1 VIGSKYHT
9 VRSYPVPNLIG
20 SDHLFILKTGDMN
33 ILVATG
39 HLAEQTVRLAVRSKA
54 DVLVIDTDVAAF
66 ITPRKLLNAIQ
77 AQQAPGDL
85 SGNSPDNYDII
96 FVPGLVSGNFSN
108 VEKELGCKIYLGP
121 KHAYDLE
128 YVVSFAGKLEF
139 STTVPACELLINV
152 RRGIALD
159 TVHRIE
165 TNANAL
171 MHIGQ
176 MKLGG
181 GTRMKVMAEVVDAT
195 GLDRQ
200 ELSGRIRSFIK
211 KGADIIDLG
220 ASLSATPDDVENA
233 IRTARKVSPVPISI
247 DTLDPELLTRALDT
261 GVDIVLSLNS
271 SNIGEIGRKVAN
283 TGATAVVI
291 PDTGAGV
298 ESLVENIKTV
308 QDIGISRI
316 IADPVLDP
324 IGHGIAGSIVRYYE
338 FNRQFPEIPLFFGVG
353 NVTELIDVDSTGV
366 NAAFCG
372 IAADVGAS
380 ILFTPEY
387 SNKAQGSIR
396 ELKTASEMMVL
407 SKERNSSPKDIGID
421 LLVIKEKRRRED
433 VTIPTG
439 AIDAK
444 VAGMWRLDPAGCV
457 KIEISPDIS
466 NGAGGRII
474 AIHKDACI
482 VGENAGEVLDTVIS
496 MGLVSTLEHAGYLGR
511 ELKKAELALQFN
523 RSYAQDDDF

>member
-1 VIGSKYHT
+1 
-9 VRSYPVPNLIG
+9 
-20 SDHLFILKTGDMN
+20 MN

-66 ITPRKLLNAIQ
+66 ITPRKLLTAIQTQQ
-77 AQQAPGDL
+77 AQQA
-85 SGNSPDNYDII
+85 SGNLPGNYDLI

-108 VEKELGCKIYLGP
+108 VAEELGCEIYLGP

-128 YVVSFAGKLEF
+128 YVVPFAGKVDF
-139 STTVPACELLINV
+139 STTIPACELLTNV
-152 RRGIALD
+152 KRDMALD
-159 TVHRIE
+159 TVKMIE

-171 MHIGQ
+171 MHIGP

-181 GTRMKVMAEVVDAT
+181 GARMKVMAEVVDAT
-195 GLDRQ
+195 GLDTQ
-200 ELSGRIRSFIK
+200 ALSGMITSFIK

-220 ASLSATPDDVENA
+220 ASLSATPDDVERA
-233 IRTARKVSPVPISI
+233 IKTARKVTSISPIPSIPPNPSNPTNPTIPTIPISI
-247 DTLDPELLTRALDT
+247 DTLEPELLKRALDT

-271 SNIGEIGRKVAN
+271 SNIDKIGCDVADS
-283 TGATAVVI
+283 GAAAVVI
-291 PDTGAGV
+291 PDTGAGIG
-298 ESLVENIKTV
+298 SLVENIKAA
-308 QDIGISRI
+308 QEAGIKRI

-338 FNRQFPEIPLFFGVG
+338 FNRQFPDIPLFFGVG
-353 NVTELIDVDSTGV
+353 NVTELIDAESTGV

-372 IAADVGAS
+372 IAADVSAS
-380 ILFTPEY
+380 ILFTPEF
-387 SNKAQGSIR
+387 SNKTQGSIY

-407 SKERNSSPKDIGID
+407 SKERDSSPIDLGID
-421 LLVIKEKRRRED
+421 LLVMKEKRRRED
-433 VTIPTG
+433 AIVPSGT
-439 AIDAK
+439 IDAK
-444 VAGMWRLDPAGCV
+444 GKGARTKGASSWRMDPAGCV
-457 KIEISPDIS
+457 RIEISPDLS
-466 NGAGGRII
+466 SGAGGMILAR
-474 AIHKDACI
+474 HRDACI
-482 VGENAGEVLDTVIS
+482 VGEKASEVLGTLIN

>member
-1 VIGSKYHT
+1 
-9 VRSYPVPNLIG
+9 
-20 SDHLFILKTGDMN
+20 MN

-66 ITPRKLLNAIQ
+66 ITPRKLLTALQ
-77 AQQAPGDL
+77 TQQASGYL
-85 SGNSPDNYDII
+85 SDSYDII

-108 VEKELGCKIYLGP
+108 VAEQLGCEIYLGP

-128 YVVSFAGKLEF
+128 YIVSFVGKVEF
-139 STTVPACELLINV
+139 STTIPACELLTNV
-152 RRGIALD
+152 RRDMALD
-159 TVHRIE
+159 TVQKIE

-181 GTRMKVMAEVVDAT
+181 ARMKVMAEVVDAT
-195 GLDRQ
+195 GLDTHV
-200 ELSGRIRSFIK
+200 LSDKIISFIK

-220 ASLSATPDDVENA
+220 ASLNATPDDVERA
-233 IRTARKVSPVPISI
+233 INTARKVSSVPISI
-247 DTLDPELLTRALDT
+247 DTLDPELLSRALDT

-271 SNIGEIGRKVAN
+271 SNIDKIGRRVADS
-283 TGATAVVI
+283 GAAAVVI

-298 ESLVENIKTV
+298 ESLIENIKAAQET
-308 QDIGISRI
+308 GITRI

-324 IGHGIAGSIVRYYE
+324 IGHGIAGSIVRYRE
-338 FNRQFPEIPLFFGVG
+338 FNQKFPDIPLFFGVG
-353 NVTELIDVDSTGV
+353 NVTELIDVDSAGV

-380 ILFTPEY
+380 ILFTPEF
-387 SNKAQGSIR
+387 SNKAQGSIH

-407 SKERNSSPKDIGID
+407 ANERDSSPKDLGID
-421 LLVIKEKRRRED
+421 LLVMKEKRRRED
-433 VTIPTG
+433 SIIPAD

-444 VAGMWRLDPAGCV
+444 GAGSWCVDPAGCV
-457 KIEISPDIS
+457 KIEISPDLS
-466 NGAGGRII
+466 SGAGGKILAR
-474 AIHKDACI
+474 HKDACI
-482 VGENAGEVLDTVIS
+482 VGETASEVLDTLID
-496 MGLVSTLEHAGYLGR
+496 MGLVSTLGHAGYLGR

>member
-1 VIGSKYHT
+1 
-9 VRSYPVPNLIG
+9 
-20 SDHLFILKTGDMN
+20 MN

-66 ITPRKLLNAIQ
+66 ITPRKLLTAIQ
-77 AQQAPGDL
+77 TQQASGYL
-85 SGNSPDNYDII
+85 SDSYDII

-108 VEKELGCKIYLGP
+108 VAEELGCEIYLGP

-128 YVVSFAGKLEF
+128 YIVSFVGKVEF
-139 STTVPACELLINV
+139 STTIPACELLTNV
-152 RRGIALD
+152 RRDMALD
-159 TVHRIE
+159 TVQKIE

-181 GTRMKVMAEVVDAT
+181 GARMKVMAEVVDAT
-195 GLDRQ
+195 GLDTQ
-200 ELSGRIRSFIK
+200 ALSDRVISFIK

-220 ASLSATPDDVENA
+220 ASLNATPDDVERA
-233 IRTARKVSPVPISI
+233 INIARKVSSVPISI
-247 DTLDPELLTRALDT
+247 DTFDPELLSRALDT

-271 SNIGEIGRKVAN
+271 SNIDKIGRKVADS
-283 TGATAVVI
+283 GAAAVVI

-298 ESLVENIKTV
+298 ESLARNIKAA
-308 QDIGISRI
+308 QEAGITRI

-324 IGHGIAGSIVRYYE
+324 IGHGIAGSIVRYRE
-338 FNRQFPEIPLFFGVG
+338 FNQKFPDIPLFFGVG
-353 NVTELIDVDSTGV
+353 NVTELIDVDSVGV

-380 ILFTPEY
+380 ILFTPEF
-387 SNKAQGSIR
+387 SNKAQGSIH

-407 SKERNSSPKDIGID
+407 ANERDSSPKDLGID
-421 LLVIKEKRRRED
+421 LLVMKEKRRRED
-433 VTIPTG
+433 SIIPAD

-444 VAGMWRLDPAGCV
+444 GAGSWCVDPAGCV
-457 KIEISPDIS
+457 KIEISPDLS
-466 NGAGGRII
+466 SGAGGKILAR
-474 AIHKDACI
+474 HKDACI
-482 VGENAGEVLDTVIS
+482 VGETASEVLDTLID
-496 MGLVSTLEHAGYLGR
+496 MGLVSTLEHTGYLGR